1 MKILIG
7 GVPFG
12 RDNVGDE
19 AILETVIH
27 VVRKCRPDAE
37 ITVSTDDRDATAEKF
52 SVRTVELFGFAP
64 PYSKERMRHELE
76 SHEVFI
82 WAGATG
88 LSDYP
93 EISTQML
100 RIAQQAGRRT
110 VVWNVGMND
119 ELNPAKYKLTSGKK
133 KMVLECLSC
142 ASLGTWDG
150 VEYWETHAGNRAKE
164 CIKVALD
171 ACDLVV
177 VRDPESREEL
187 TKCRLA
193 CEVVVGADTAI
204 LLEPDTAFEP
214 NPEVKEL
221 LAASRR
227 VFGLCVSAQRKIQ
240 NASKLVRMLD
250 RVVSELD
257 VDILFIPMNPV
268 TDAKLMAELHQKMQ
282 PENRKHAAVLTGI
295 REPGEVLALTRHL
308 DVVASSRLHLLILSS
323 IYRIPLIG
331 ISRGSK
337 VDNFLNPFGLKA
349 VGTVES
355 CDFDAFYQ
363 EIDRRISGQEQF
375 MTSSHEVM
383 NELKGRL
390 ANATRCLQEVLSAS

>member
-1 MKILIG
+1 
-7 GVPFG
+7 
-12 RDNVGDE
+12 
-19 AILETVIH
+19 
-27 VVRKCRPDAE
+27 
-37 ITVSTDDRDATAEKF
+37 
-52 SVRTVELFGFAP
+52 
-64 PYSKERMRHELE
+64 
-76 SHEVFI
+76 
-82 WAGATG
+82 
-88 LSDYP
+88 
-93 EISTQML
+93 
-100 RIAQQAGRRT
+100 
-110 VVWNVGMND
+110 
-119 ELNPAKYKLTSGKK
+119 
-133 KMVLECLSC
+133 
-142 ASLGTWDG
+142 

-221 LAASRR
+221 LAASSR

-268 TDAKLMAELHQKMQ
+268 ADAKLMAELHQKMQ